1 MSHSHANVAIQFD
14 DAAQQ
19 RSAATFGMW
28 VFLTTEVLFFGGLFV
43 AYCVYRYEY
52 PLAFQLASHHINVW
66 AGAAMTVILLAGSLL
81 VAMSDHLIEHV
92 SHEPGLHE
100 PSDSAS
106 SSDSNSLRKSISW
119 WLLCTV
125 VFGVAFLGLEF
136 YEYHSLIAER
146 LFPGSHFDRSLFP
159 QLDFAGG
166 SAELFYVLFFCMT
179 GLHGL
184 HMIIGI
190 SLVGGLAIAIRRSPQ
205 PQQLRNTVKV
215 IGLYWHFVDIVWL
228 FLYPLFYLVR

>member
-1 MSHSHANVAIQFD
+1 MSHTHANVAVQFD
-14 DAAQQ
+14 DAVQQ

-28 VFLTTEVLFFGGLFV
+28 VFLTTEVLFFGGMFV
-43 AYCVYRYEY
+43 AYAVYRYEY
-52 PLAFQLASHHINVW
+52 PLAFQSASHHVNLW
-66 AGAAMTVILLAGSLL
+66 AGGAMTAILLVGSLL

-92 SHEPGLHE
+92 DPV
-100 PSDSAS
+100 S
-106 SSDSNSLRKSISW
+106 SSNSNALRKSLFR
-119 WLLCTV
+119 WLVCTV
-125 VFGVAFLGLEF
+125 MLGVAFLGLEL
-136 YEYHSLIAER
+136 YEYYTLITER
-146 LFPGSHFDRSLFP
+146 LFPGPQFDRSLFA

-166 SAELFYVLFFCMT
+166 SAELFFVLFFCMT

-190 SLVGGLAIAIRRSPQ
+190 SLVGGLAVAIQRSPQ
-205 PQQLRNTVKV
+205 PEQLRNTVKV